1 MWQQQQ
7 EDVLLDQAARQIR
20 DSRPDPKLVEEAAER
35 VWSRLTSDSAA
46 TAVRAAEVV
55 EIRGCE
61 DYQALIPAYLAGSLP
76 EARKLLVEDHTGGC
90 VPCRRALKE
99 AREGKA
105 PRSATRPM
113 PIARRRRRRRDSAA
127 PPSFMKWALAA
138 ILVAGLGISL
148 YFLSELALFGAG
160 TSGVV
165 RTADADL
172 FRIAEVSHLPIAADD
187 QIREGDTIRTGRTG
201 GAVVE
206 LDNGSLVE
214 MRERTEM
221 SIHEGFGGTTIQLVR
236 GAVIVQAAAQQRRLS
251 VATEDCLVSV
261 TGTVFSVNHGTKG
274 SRVSVVEGEV
284 RVNHA
289 GHESLLLP
297 GEQVATQANLDP
309 VSVEDEIAWS
319 RDVDRYL
326 ELLREYAELR
336 RELRER
342 VPRAELRYESR
353 LLDLVPEDT
362 VLYAAVPNLGET
374 ITETHRV
381 IQERL
386 RESPLLAEW
395 WQQQERINHF
405 EPIIDEVVAKL
416 GEFSEYLGEEL
427 VVSVQARGED
437 FAGPLVLAEIVD
449 AAGFR
454 DFAETE
460 LAGRPDWPALDD
472 EVTFLDD
479 PAAPAG
485 GEAVVYLWLHDDLV
499 AGSPDPAQL
508 RQVAA
513 IVLDGA
519 ENPFVDTTFHAHVL
533 ELYDEGADMIVAG
546 NLERLVDSSLAAAE
560 RAGIGEEASSTDTLR
575 QLGLLDVRHLTIEQK
590 RLEKT
595 YQRASVTF
603 QGSRRGIASWL
614 AAPAPMGSLDFISP
628 DAKVMT
634 AVVFKDPVKMLDDVA
649 NLLGD
654 QRQLAAQLE
663 AFEDSHGLSLR
674 DDFAA
679 VLGGELAFAIDGP
692 LLPTPAWK
700 LVVEVYDPARFQLI
714 LDEVVAEANA
724 QAAETGTEPI
734 EILEEEVGG
743 RMFYTLPAEYFDIHY
758 TFAGGYLLAAPS
770 RALLDRAIR
779 FRDSGYSI
787 TDSAEFT
794 ALMPVDRRNNFSA
807 LLYQDVAGLLQ
818 PLAEKLSQGSLS
830 EEQRR
835 LVEELKAESAA
846 TLGYAYAEEDRIT
859 FAAASG
865 SDFLTTMLMQLMGLS
880 DSAGLQQLLKGAG
893 LAL

>member
-7 EDVLLDQAARQIR
+7 EDVLLDQAVRQIR
-20 DSRPDPKLVEEAAER
+20 DSRPDPKRIEEAAER
-35 VWSRLTSDSAA
+35 VWSRLTSASAA
-46 TAVRAAEVV
+46 TAVAAEVV
-55 EIRGCE
+55 EIRGCD

-76 EARKLLVEDHTGGC
+76 EARKLLFEDHSGGC

-105 PRSATRPM
+105 PRPATRPM
-113 PIARRRRRRRDSAA
+113 PIARRRRRDAA

-138 ILVAGLGISL
+138 VLAAGLGISL
-148 YFLSELALFGAG
+148 YFLAELVVFGAG

-172 FRIAEVSHLPIAADD
+172 FRIAEISHLPIAANDE
-187 QIREGDTIRTGRTG
+187 IREGETIRTGRTG

-206 LDNGSLVE
+206 LEDGSLVE

-221 SIHEGFGGTTIQLVR
+221 SIREGFGGTTIKLVR
-236 GAVIVQAAAQQRRLS
+236 GAVIVQAAGEQDRLYVS
-251 VATEDCLVSV
+251 TEDCLVSV
-261 TGTVFSVNHGTKG
+261 TGTIFSVNHGTKG

-284 RVNHA
+284 RVNHS

-297 GEQVATQANLDP
+297 GDQIATQANLDA
-309 VSVEDEIAWS
+309 VAVEDEIAWS

-336 RELRER
+336 RAIREA
-342 VPRAELRYESR
+342 VPRAELRYQSR

-381 IQERL
+381 IKQRL

-405 EPIIDEVVAKL
+405 EPIIDGVVAKL
-416 GEFSEYLGEEL
+416 GEFSEYLGDEL

-449 AAGFR
+449 AEGFR
-454 DFAETE
+454 EFAETE
-460 LAGRPDWPALDD
+460 LAGRPDWPGLDD
-472 EVTFLDD
+472 DVTFLDD
-479 PAAPAG
+479 GAGG

-508 RQVAA
+508 RQIAA
-513 IVLDGA
+513 IVLEGA
-519 ENPFVDTTFHAHVL
+519 ENPFLDTTFYAHVL

-546 NLERLVDSSLAAAE
+546 DLEHLVDSSLAMAE
-560 RAGIGEEASSTDTLR
+560 RTGMGEEASSTDTLR
-575 QLGLLDVRHLTIEQK
+575 KLGLLDVRHLTIEQK

-603 QGSRRGIASWL
+603 QGSRRGIVSWL
-614 AAPAPMGSLDFISP
+614 ASPAPMGSLDFISP
-628 DAKVMT
+628 DAKVMA
-634 AVVFKDPVKMLDDVA
+634 AVVFKDPVKMLDDIA
-649 NLLGD
+649 DMLGD
-654 QRQLAAQLE
+654 QHQMSEYLQ
-663 AFEDSHGLSLR
+663 AFEDGHGLSLR

-679 VLGGELAFAIDGP
+679 VLGGELAFAVDGP

-700 LVVEVYDPARFQLI
+700 LVVEVYDPARFQWTL
-714 LDEVVAEANA
+714 EEAVAEANTR
-724 QAAETGTEPI
+724 AAETGIEPI
-734 EILEEEVGG
+734 EILEKEIGG
-743 RMFYTLPAEYFDIHY
+743 RTFYTLPTKYFEIHY
-758 TFAGGYLLAAPS
+758 TFAGGYLLAAPN
-770 RALLDRAIR
+770 RTLLDRAIR
-779 FRDSGYSI
+779 FRESGYGI
-787 TDSAEFT
+787 ADSERFT
-794 ALMPVDRRNNFSA
+794 ALLPVDRRNNFSA

-818 PLAEKLSQGSLS
+818 PIAEKLGQGKLS
-830 EEQRR
+830 EEQMR
-835 LVEELKAESAA
+835 LLEEIETEDSA
-846 TLGYAYAEEDRIT
+846 TLGYAYAGEDRIT
-859 FAAASG
+859 VAAASG

-880 DSAGLQQLLKGAG
+880 NPAGLQQLLEGAG

>member
-1 MWQQQQ
+1 MWQHQQ
-7 EDVLLDQAARQIR
+7 EDVLLDRAIRQIR
-20 DSRPDPKLVEEAAER
+20 DSRPDPKRVEEAAQR
-35 VWSRLTSDSAA
+35 VWSRLTSASAA

-55 EIRGCE
+55 EIRGCD
-61 DYQALIPAYLAGSLP
+61 DYQALIPAYLAASLP
-76 EARKLLVEDHTGGC
+76 EARKLLVEDHTRSC

-99 AREGKA
+99 AQEGKT
-105 PRSATRPM
+105 PRPATRPL
-113 PIARRRRRRRDSAA
+113 PIARRRPRRETAA
-127 PPSFMKWALAA
+127 SPSFMKWALAA
-138 ILVAGLGISL
+138 VLVAGLGVSL

-172 FRIAEVSHLPIAADD
+172 FRIADFSHLPITAGDE
-187 QIREGDTIRTGRTG
+187 IREGETIRTGRTG
-201 GAVVE
+201 GAVIE
-206 LDNGSLVE
+206 LEDGSLVE

-221 SIHEGFGGTTIQLVR
+221 AIHEGFSGTTIQLVR
-236 GAVIVQAAAQQRRLS
+236 GSVIVQAAKQQDRLYAS
-251 VATEDCLVSV
+251 TEDCLVSV
-261 TGTVFSVNHGTKG
+261 TGTIFSVNHGTKG
-274 SRVSVVEGEV
+274 SRVAVVEGEV
-284 RVNHA
+284 RVNHS

-297 GEQVATQANLDP
+297 GDQIATHANLDP

-326 ELLREYAELR
+326 NLLREYAELR

-342 VPRAELRYESR
+342 VPRAELRYSSR

-381 IQERL
+381 IRERL
-386 RESPLLAEW
+386 HESPMLAEW
-395 WQQQERINHF
+395 WQQQERIHHF

-437 FAGPLVLAEIVD
+437 FSGPLVLAEIVD
-449 AAGFR
+449 AKGFR
-454 DFAETE
+454 KFAETE
-460 LAGRPDWPALDD
+460 LAGRPDWPGLNDD
-472 EVTFLDD
+472 VTFLDD
-479 PAAPAG
+479 PAATAG
-485 GEAVVYLWLHDDLV
+485 KSVVYLWLHDDLV

-513 IVLDGA
+513 IVLEGA
-519 ENPFVDTTFHAHVL
+519 DNPFVGTPFHAHVL
-533 ELYDEGADMIVAG
+533 QLYDEGADMIVAG
-546 NLERLVDSSLAAAE
+546 DLERLLDSLAEAE
-560 RAGIGEEASSTDTLR
+560 SNGMGEDAPSTDTLR

-603 QGSRRGIASWL
+603 QGARRGIVSWL

-628 DAKVMT
+628 DAKLLT
-634 AVVFKDPVKMLDDVA
+634 AVVFKDPAKMLDDVS

-654 QRQLAAQLE
+654 QRQLAAYLE
-663 AFEDSHGLSLR
+663 AFEDRHGLSLR

-679 VLGGELAFAIDGP
+679 VLGGELAFAVDGP

-700 LVVEVYDPARFQLI
+700 LVVEVYDPARFQLT
-714 LDEVVAEANA
+714 LEEAVAEANA
-724 QAAETGTEPI
+724 QVAETGMEPI
-734 EILEEEVGG
+734 EILEEEIGG
-743 RMFYTLPAEYFDIHY
+743 RMFYTLPTKYVEIHY

-770 RALLDRAIR
+770 RSLLDRAIR
-779 FRDSGYSI
+779 YRDSGYSI
-787 TDSAEFT
+787 TDSERFT

-807 LLYQDVAGLLQ
+807 LLYQDIAGALQ
-818 PLAEKLSQGSLS
+818 TLTERLSQGTLS

-835 LVEELKAESAA
+835 VLEEITTEDSA

-880 DSAGLQQLLKGAG
+880 NPTGLRQLLEGAG
-893 LAL
+893 LAI